1 MASKSRIENKCFLI
15 RKLDAAYTRRR
26 WGLIEVH
33 VKVLFSQWIS
43 SEGRRYITTA
53 PFSTSI
59 KSGVIH

>member
-1 MASKSRIENKCFLI
+1 MASESRIENKCSFLI
-15 RKLDAAYTRRR
+15 RKLDAYTRRR

-53 PFSTSI
+53 LFSSSI